1 MAKDPAF
8 LFYSDNFQSGTQFFT
23 DEQTGKYI
31 RLLCAQHLH
40 GHLQEKHMIH
50 ICRTYDKD
58 IWSKFVKDE
67 AGNYFNE
74 RLDFEILKRKNYSD
88 SRATNRKSIKN
99 KTKKPKNISSTYD
112 KHMGNGNEIGN
123 EIDNETAIEN
133 FLVPEMLKIY
143 KKHLPNY
150 KQDQKRDAAPL
161 LSIAKFLIE
170 QGKIEGRPEDNRTN
184 ILQAWEPLCMII
196 AKDNFFRT
204 KPLKTISNQIQE
216 ITQIALH
223 GKSDGKPNYGSQ
235 ERAKEHDRMFAERYG
250 NG

>member
-8 LFYSDNFQSGTQFFT
+8 LFYPGDWLGGTMGMSLEEKGGYLELLILQFN
-23 DEQTGKYI
+23 TGKFTE
-31 RLLCAQHLH
+31 AQAKLV
-40 GHLQEKHMIH
+40 LS
-50 ICRTYDKD
+50 ICFDVAWDTLRQ
-58 IWSKFVKDE
+58 KFKTD
-67 AGNYFNE
+67 GTFYWNE
-74 RLDFEILKRKNYSD
+74 RLQEEKEKRQNFTNSRKNN
-88 SRATNRKSIKN
+88 ALTP
-99 KTKKPKNISSTYD
+99 KKPK
-112 KHMGNGNEIGN
+112 KHMHKHMENENIN
-123 EIDNETAIEN
+123 ENIDSNETAIEN

-170 QGKIEGRPEDNRTN
+170 QGKIEGRPEDNRAN
-184 ILQAWEPLCMII
+184 ILQAWEPLCSII

-235 ERAKEHDRMFAERYG
+235 ERAEEHNRMFAERYG